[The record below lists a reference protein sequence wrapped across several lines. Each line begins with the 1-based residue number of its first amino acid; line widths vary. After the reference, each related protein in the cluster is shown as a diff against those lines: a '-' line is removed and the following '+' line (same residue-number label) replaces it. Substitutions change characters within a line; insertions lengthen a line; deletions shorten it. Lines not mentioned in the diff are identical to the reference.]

1 MRLFFKGPDE
11 KAKADNSYE
20 ITSTKDFLDTAFSCR
35 KNEERVDLAK
45 LTLKVGEELRCLG
58 KGEGGWPR
66 FQTED
71 GTIISTSYK
80 AKGRPDSY
88 GLKLVVN

>member
-1 MRLFFKGPDE
+1 MGLFTKGPED
-11 KAKADNSYE
+11 KAKTGYPYN
-20 ITSTKDFLDTAFSCR
+20 ITSTADFLDTAFSCR
-35 KNEERVDLAK
+35 KDGERADLAK
-45 LTLKVGEELRCLG
+45 LTLKVGEQLRCLG
-58 KGEGGWPR
+58 KGEGGWPK

-88 GLKLVVN
+88 GLKLAL